1 MILNEYINPK
11 YLDVGSLNTLY
22 KKNKPFPHL
31 VFKNFID
38 SNLLDIVE
46 SEYPD
51 LEKLKSN
58 EKFSNEK
65 EVKFASKGY
74 ADLSPSAF
82 RLVSFLN
89 SDIFL
94 RYLKSITGIKETL
107 ICDPYLYGGGYH
119 QIKKGG
125 FLKVHIDYN
134 KHPTL
139 NLDRR
144 VNLLIYLNK
153 NWQNDWGGN
162 LELYKYK
169 NYEKPVISIKPEF
182 NTCVIFSTT
191 SYTYHGHPDKLNCP
205 TNNSRRSLSLYYFST
220 GRPKDEIIRKH
231 LYTNATDFIGTK
243 GEKVVKNKYPFL
255 FVMKNIFNYS
265 IKPLIIDLTP
275 PLLLRNIKKIT
286 KKVR

>member
-1 MILNEYINPK
+1 MTLDKYINSK
-11 YLDVGSLNTLY
+11 YLDVASLNTLY
-22 KKNKPFPHL
+22 NENKPFPHL
-31 VFKNFID
+31 VFKDFID
-38 SNLLDIVE
+38 RDLLNAVE

-51 LEKLKSN
+51 LEKLNSK
-58 EKFSNEK
+58 EGFSNDK

-74 ADLSPSAF
+74 ADLSSSAF
-82 RLVSFLN
+82 RLVAFLN

-94 RYLKSITGIKETL
+94 RYLKSLTGIHETL

-125 FLKVHIDYN
+125 FLKVHVDYT
-134 KHPTL
+134 KHPSL

-153 NWQNDWGGN
+153 NWKSDWGGY

-169 NYEKPVISIKPEF
+169 HYEKPVISIKPEF

-205 TNNSRRSLSLYYFST
+205 TDNSRRSLSLYYFST
-220 GRPKDEIIRKH
+220 GRPKDELQRKH
-231 LYTNATDFIGTK
+231 LYANTTDFIGTK
-243 GEKVVKNKYPFL
+243 GEKINKKKYPFS
-255 FVMKNIFNYS
+255 FVMKNILNYS
-265 IKPLIIDLTP
+265 IKPLINDLTP
-275 PLLLRNIKKIT
+275 PFLLRQIKKII
-286 KKVR
+286 KKI